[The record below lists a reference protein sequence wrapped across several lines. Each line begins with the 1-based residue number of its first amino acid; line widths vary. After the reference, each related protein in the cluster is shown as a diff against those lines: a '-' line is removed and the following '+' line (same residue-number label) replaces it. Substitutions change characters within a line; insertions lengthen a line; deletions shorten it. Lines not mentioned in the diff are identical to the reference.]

1 MKFYNMIVG
10 LVFKWVIN
18 GGIFCIKKLEINELL
33 VDFWLKLIVC
43 EEMWLEGVV
52 EEKRGEFIL
61 FLFINI
67 GISKFCCYCKLVF
80 IVIIFNYFR

>member
-52 EEKRGEFIL
+52 EEKRG
-61 FLFINI
+61 
-67 GISKFCCYCKLVF
+67 
-80 IVIIFNYFR
+80 